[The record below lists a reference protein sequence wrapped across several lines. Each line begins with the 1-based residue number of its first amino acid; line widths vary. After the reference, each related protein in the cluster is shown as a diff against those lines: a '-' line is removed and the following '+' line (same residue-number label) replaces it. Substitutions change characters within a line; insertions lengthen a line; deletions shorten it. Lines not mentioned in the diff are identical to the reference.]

1 MLCEGWLLLVGG
13 LGLIPVRVKRSSP
26 VGAGLPAKAV
36 CQSLHLLLHYRFRR
50 QASSHIGSS
59 LLWALRSFN

>member
-1 MLCEGWLLLVGG
+1 LHYRFRRQASSHIGSSLLWAL
-13 LGLIPVRVKRSSP
+13 RSFNRS
-26 VGAGLPAKAV
+26 ALGLPAKAV

-59 LLWALRSFN
+59 LL

>member
-1 MLCEGWLLLVGG
+1 M
-13 LGLIPVRVKRSSP
+13 
-26 VGAGLPAKAV
+26 PAKAV
-36 CQSLHLLLHYRFRR
+36 GQSPHLLLHYRFRR